1 MMMIMTYC
9 YLLIIITLILLY
21 QIQLVS
27 SQQAQVLLPT
37 RVAKVIQTCNGNA
50 DYMLTQSNYMVQ
62 LRGYLHDEGCTDRLV
77 QKYVIDMSRRLAN
90 GLTPSNILTR
100 LQFIVDMKQPTTIT
114 SQNLVRWAGFV
125 TSFDT
130 AVTNAIKAR
139 G

>member
-1 MMMIMTYC
+1 MMIMSYC
-9 YLLIIITLILLY
+9 YSLIIITLIVLY

-50 DYMLTQSNYMVQ
+50 DYMLTQSNYMAQ
-62 LRGYLHDEGCTDRLV
+62 LRGYLHDQGCTDRLV

-90 GLTPSNILTR
+90 GLTASNILTR

-114 SQNLVRWAGFV
+114 SQNLVRWAKFV
-125 TSFDT
+125 TDFDT
-130 AVTNAIKAR
+130 AVTTAIKAR

>member
-1 MMMIMTYC
+1 MMMKMTYC
-9 YLLIIITLILLY
+9 YSLIIITLIVLC

-37 RVAKVIQTCNGNA
+37 RVAKVIQLCNGNA
-50 DYMLTQSNYMVQ
+50 DYMLTQSNYMAQ
-62 LRGYLHDEGCTDRLV
+62 LRGYLHDQGCTDRLV

-90 GLTPSNILTR
+90 GLTSSNILTR
-100 LQFIVDMKQPTTIT
+100 LQFIVDMKPTTIT

-125 TSFDT
+125 TTFDT
-130 AVTNAIKAR
+130 AVTTAIKAR